1 VNGNPIDPKTG
12 TPTNVCGVNLQIDPK
27 GDVLFINPVTGKPFE
42 KLPTTITIG
51 TPPKEI
57 IVNVDGTLESP
68 KGTLVNIKGEPI
80 NPDGTV
86 ISSNGTTPGNIYGTT
101 ASGIGNYYGT
111 TASGIGNY
119 YGTTASGNVNAYGTT
134 ISSSSLSG
142 SEYSTTPSANMI
154 NNLNTILS
162 GNSSNSTDIKNKII
176 PTLITGE
183 IFLGDL
189 GRNTISVV
197 DAKTIIFYYL
207 NTSKDIFT
215 SLDGVNFTNQK
226 NPNLIATVVTEGPNS
241 KLANRKITGKGIL
254 IYIKG
259 TNIGYYFYP
268 SKFPALLKKNDVF
281 VGPNGDTEIK
291 VETQNRFNLISIYSD
306 NPSST
311 NDLNIISTY
320 TSTDGVYF
328 IDDKGCSLNKAK
340 IVLDGPNNPITNK
353 PILGQAILLYDNDSG
368 ENVYFYYNGNTSE
381 NESNSNV
388 DSQPNTEFSSADFL
402 KANSQIQTTPS
413 FFFSPPPVSQ
423 QLTTFPATTPK
434 SYSPG
439 LQWKAFTGEYP
450 TRDSINI
457 LDFEYKNKKFNSFQ
471 YLPYYNGGNNTL
483 SSNNSNLLTNISFNN
498 NISSANNIFRFDRP
512 NEGYNNGLII
522 NGFFKPDK
530 DGTWYFKLGIGQNAN
545 DDMSCFWIDDN
556 SPVNNTTKHWPPDDT
571 NYNLL
576 TNFQNSGD
584 KIDNS
589 IYSTTLK
596 AGVYYPIQISWG
608 QTWGGSV
615 LGFYFGT
622 DKNNLKSDGT
632 GLLFSDTNV
641 GIGTTTSVFSTT
653 PINQQLT
660 SSIGTTPYNSTPPT
674 TTSMMPQTTTFGPT
688 TFPSTTRQA
697 TTMPGTTMPGTTFPA
712 TTRLPTT
719 LPGTTMPATTLPGT
733 TMPGTTRLPTTLP
746 GTTMPA
752 TTMPS
757 TTRLPTTLP
766 GTTMP
771 STTRLPTTLPGTTM
785 PATTLPGTT
794 MPATT
799 LPGTTMPGTTR
810 LPTTLPGTTMPSTT
824 RQATTLP
831 ATTTMAPTTTTIRPT
846 TTIAPTTTMAPT
858 TRTSIIPIPDIPP
871 IESGFYKQ
879 ASATFGVNPFLDR
892 INGNYNKIVNGNI
905 GISLNANDITT
916 IPYVMYYFYSSNNS
930 GSINYTDKNNIQSTF
945 QIDSTN
951 CDDCSNLNQVYCHKI
966 YIDTNYRCSI
976 TKIKI
981 LEITPILPNTTIAP
995 TTTTMAPTTTT
1006 MAPTTTTIRPTTTMA
1021 PTTTTIRPTTTTI
1034 APTTI
1039 RPTTTM
1045 APTTTPKPI
1054 VFDSSL
1060 IDSSK
1065 TTCAFTV
1072 KPYDSTITLIIISG
1086 SGSLYFKYNVNTCN
1100 FALIGGGGGGA
1111 DHANVNAGGGG
1122 GGGGLGMG
1130 DMNGTLLNQVVA
1142 NIGNGGERNSNG
1154 GNTSVTFKDANG
1166 NEYGNVTAYG
1176 GGRGG
1181 PGKWTGGSGGSGGG
1195 GGSGS
1200 TSGPGGGGGI
1210 ATTYNG
1216 DVFANK
1222 HISAFGG
1229 GGGQKENND
1238 NGAGG
1243 GGGGWNGNATAV
1255 AYHNGGNGGAG
1266 GTPFFGE
1273 QFGGGGG
1280 GGGGNGVGGY
1290 GGNGGG
1296 RGAPKYGNGQPGTT
1310 YGAGGGGGGNG
1321 SGSGAKGANGVVILA
1336 IKNSNFIIK

>member
-1 VNGNPIDPKTG
+1 VSGQNQAQDIIDAENARIDAKEQSYQNMQFGKKRVLELNTNFQQRTTAFNWIVVIFFITLAFIIFLLYLDRIVPGIHDYTNIAIYVVLFLGIAYCIYLYAAFIRRDPSDYDKIVYSPDANAVTLSSNAAAANASINGGTNTISTGGNTTQTSAQIPRQVQTYYTNAQGNLVNVYGQRVDANGNLLNSDGTIRAPPVLFQSEPIKLYKNTLGQIVDVNGNPIDPKTG

-27 GDVLFINPVTGKPFE
+27 GNVLFINPVTGKPFE

-51 TPPKEI
+51 TPSKEI

-111 TASGIGNY
+111 TASG
-119 YGTTASGNVNAYGTT
+119 NVNAYGTT

-162 GNSSNSTDIKNKII
+162 GNSSDSTDIKNKII

-215 SLDGVNFTNQK
+215 SLDGVNFTNK
-226 NPNLIATVVTEGPNS
+226 NNPNLIATVVTEGPNS

-281 VGPNGDTEIK
+281 IGPNGDTEIK

-306 NPSST
+306 NASSK

-328 IDDKGCSLNKAK
+328 IDDNGCSLNKAK

-388 DSQPNTEFSSADFL
+388 DSQPNTEFSSADFI

-439 LQWKAFTGEYP
+439 LQWKAFTGGLSYP
-450 TRDSINI
+450 STDYSNI
-457 LDFEYKNKKFNSFQ
+457 LDSEYKNKKFNSFQ

-576 TNFQNSGD
+576 TNFQNSNE
-584 KIDNS
+584 KIENS
-589 IYSTTLK
+589 IYTTTLK

-688 TFPSTTRQA
+688 TFPSTTR
-697 TTMPGTTMPGTTFPA
+697 
-712 TTRLPTT
+712 LP
-719 LPGTTMPATTLPGT
+719 TTLPGT
-733 TMPGTTRLPTTLP
+733 TMPGTTRLPTALP
-746 GTTMPA
+746 GTT
-752 TTMPS
+752 
-757 TTRLPTTLP
+757 L
-766 GTTMP
+766 
-771 STTRLPTTLPGTTM
+771 
-785 PATTLPGTT
+785 PATTL
-794 MPATT
+794 
-799 LPGTTMPGTTR
+799 
-810 LPTTLPGTTMPSTT
+810 PSTT

-831 ATTTMAPTTTTIRPT
+831 ATT
-846 TTIAPTTTMAPT
+846 
-858 TRTSIIPIPDIPP
+858 
-871 IESGFYKQ
+871 Q
-879 ASATFGVNPFLDR
+879 ASNTPPLILDYASNKGFDSGITVANGISR
-892 INGNYNKIVNGNI
+892 NQTGINRSYSVSRDSYFYIPNVPKNTAGYSFSFFMNLNLDTNNYAVFSLRSDKEPINRLLMWKGDVDRDSKIILYSHLSGNYNTNFKPELNKNYHIVWTLDTSNKMSFYVNGSLNYSSTQPNFYQSFDSSTLYLFNDHDGNI
-905 GISLNANDITT
+905 GNMVGYLDDFRYYDGILTQTQITNLSNRKS
-916 IPYVMYYFYSSNNS
+916 IDGFQSS
-930 GSINYTDKNNIQSTF
+930 IQS
-945 QIDSTN
+945 
-951 CDDCSNLNQVYCHKI
+951 
-966 YIDTNYRCSI
+966 
-976 TKIKI
+976 
-981 LEITPILPNTTIAP
+981 
-995 TTTTMAPTTTT
+995 
-1006 MAPTTTTIRPTTTMA
+1006 
-1021 PTTTTIRPTTTTI
+1021 
-1034 APTTI
+1034 
-1039 RPTTTM
+1039 
-1045 APTTTPKPI
+1045 
-1054 VFDSSL
+1054 
-1060 IDSSK
+1060 SSK
-1065 TTCAFTV
+1065 QT
-1072 KPYDSTITLIIISG
+1072 
-1086 SGSLYFKYNVNTCN
+1086 
-1100 FALIGGGGGGA
+1100 
-1111 DHANVNAGGGG
+1111 
-1122 GGGGLGMG
+1122 
-1130 DMNGTLLNQVVA
+1130 
-1142 NIGNGGERNSNG
+1142 
-1154 GNTSVTFKDANG
+1154 
-1166 NEYGNVTAYG
+1166 
-1176 GGRGG
+1176 
-1181 PGKWTGGSGGSGGG
+1181 
-1195 GGSGS
+1195 
-1200 TSGPGGGGGI
+1200 
-1210 ATTYNG
+1210 
-1216 DVFANK
+1216 
-1222 HISAFGG
+1222 
-1229 GGGQKENND
+1229 ENNC
-1238 NGAGG
+1238 
-1243 GGGGWNGNATAV
+1243 
-1255 AYHNGGNGGAG
+1255 
-1266 GTPFFGE
+1266 
-1273 QFGGGGG
+1273 
-1280 GGGGNGVGGY
+1280 
-1290 GGNGGG
+1290 
-1296 RGAPKYGNGQPGTT
+1296 
-1310 YGAGGGGGGNG
+1310 
-1321 SGSGAKGANGVVILA
+1321 VI
-1336 IKNSNFIIK
+1336 S